1 LATDEEFVEISFK
14 AAIAMCFGSFLLVP
28 LCLRIVIPWE
38 LVKHNLV
45 FIFCSL
51 ATVMGPVTGIS
62 LVSFEFPALIGGMIG
77 CAGTA
82 VLIRFKVGLSE
93 AHSDDVDGREVLDI
107 GTVSENSIVRKHFNS
122 LSSRSEIAASQPPQH
137 SGEDHPSLGIT
148 PEEVVADNTA
158 EDEKKEVDPE
168 PFHEQPQ
175 KYSFDNDQVDPVLS
189 RDTAS
194 ETSAIHQNTG
204 ALVSLQDTVDK
215 HLGPRKKIGEGYVK
229 ELIMRTFPIWAVV
242 VLLVV
247 TRVEQIGVKQYL
259 TKLEPNFAIYFG
271 TYGTFRLSVSGVFQ
285 LSNIL
290 TYPGLNWKFELL
302 YLPFLMPF
310 VLVAVLTMIMFRKDL
325 DHGRKAIA
333 QTVASRL
340 TNPAL
345 ALFGALCLVQLLI
358 KIDTAA
364 PAFILGNVLAD
375 WFEEA
380 FIMITPLLGAL
391 GAFFSGSTTVSNLT
405 FGNIQVI
412 AAESI
417 GTSKT
422 TMLALQAVGASA
434 GNGICLNNIISAC
447 AVVGLNVGEGKIL
460 MQTYKFVFANTT
472 IATIVMLAFFFRF

>member
-175 KYSFDNDQVDPVLS
+175 TMTKSIPCYHGTL
-189 RDTAS
+189 
-194 ETSAIHQNTG
+194 
-204 ALVSLQDTVDK
+204 
-215 HLGPRKKIGEGYVK
+215 PRKLLRFTKIRGRLSAYK
-229 ELIMRTFPIWAVV
+229 TPSINIWDHE
-242 VLLVV
+242 
-247 TRVEQIGVKQYL
+247 R
-259 TKLEPNFAIYFG
+259 KLE
-271 TYGTFRLSVSGVFQ
+271 
-285 LSNIL
+285 
-290 TYPGLNWKFELL
+290 
-302 YLPFLMPF
+302 
-310 VLVAVLTMIMFRKDL
+310 
-325 DHGRKAIA
+325 KA
-333 QTVASRL
+333 
-340 TNPAL
+340 
-345 ALFGALCLVQLLI
+345 
-358 KIDTAA
+358 
-364 PAFILGNVLAD
+364 
-375 WFEEA
+375 
-380 FIMITPLLGAL
+380 M
-391 GAFFSGSTTVSNLT
+391 
-405 FGNIQVI
+405 
-412 AAESI
+412 
-417 GTSKT
+417 SK
-422 TMLALQAVGASA
+422 S
-434 GNGICLNNIISAC
+434 
-447 AVVGLNVGEGKIL
+447 
-460 MQTYKFVFANTT
+460 
-472 IATIVMLAFFFRF
+472 